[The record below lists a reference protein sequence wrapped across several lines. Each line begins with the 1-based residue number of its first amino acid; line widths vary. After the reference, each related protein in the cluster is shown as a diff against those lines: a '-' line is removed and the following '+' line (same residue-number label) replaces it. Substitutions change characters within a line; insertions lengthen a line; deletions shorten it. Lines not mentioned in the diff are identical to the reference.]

1 MTSYWTTIR
10 QLICVMACHWY
21 LSVYWPN
28 IGHCIVWRHFFRHYK
43 ELPQQRLFLGI
54 TCPVKKSLFKL
65 CLLKL
70 VCYNYANLKWPVL
83 YDKYKR
89 YRQKKIFCFTCL
101 SISFFWFFSKFLMDN
116 SRVVDSTYPI
126 SMDVTVLPPS
136 SFLLSTKIKIYNLS
150 IYVKT
155 QCFL

>member
-1 MTSYWTTIR
+1 MFPFY
-10 QLICVMACHWY
+10 
-21 LSVYWPN
+21 
-28 IGHCIVWRHFFRHYK
+28 
-43 ELPQQRLFLGI
+43 
-54 TCPVKKSLFKL
+54 
-65 CLLKL
+65 KL
-70 VCYNYANLKWPVL
+70 VCYNNANFKGSAI

-89 YRQKKIFCFTCL
+89 YKQKKISHRKICFTCL

-116 SRVVDSTYPI
+116 SKVVDSTYPI